1 MKEENIMFVSLIM
14 ARVGVH
20 TISSVFPKVKVVT
33 VAVDPEMTDNFY
45 IVPGIGEVCF
55 CAFFLLEFSLLK

>member
-1 MKEENIMFVSLIM
+1 M

-33 VAVDPEMTDNFY
+33 VAVDPEMTDDFY
-45 IVPGIGEVCF
+45 IVPGIGEVFF
-55 CAFFLLEFSLLK
+55 CAFFLLLFSLLK